1 MLRPLRYL
9 SAYIIPAL
17 CFWSFSERGFSVWIP
32 VLFTF
37 GLLPLLELAIGVN
50 KINLDEEAERKAKGS
65 LTYSII
71 LYLFV
76 PVQFGVLLLGY
87 LSLMRENLVWWERA
101 GILIS
106 VATSNGGIGITIA
119 HELVHRKNEVEQ
131 WLGKLLLLAVGYMHF
146 AIEHVY
152 GHHKNV
158 ATPHDGASAR
168 FGESFYRFWPRSV
181 GEQWVSAWNLER
193 DRLLKAG
200 KDGLSVYNQMIW
212 FMVLPLVFAVTVS
225 TAIGWLFA
233 VVYAVQSVL
242 AFSLLEAVNY
252 LEHYGLERRERRPG
266 KYEAVDETHS
276 WNSDHLISR
285 LFLFELTRHSD
296 HHANASRE
304 YQVLR
309 TMETSPQLP
318 TGYPGMI
325 VLALIPPVWFAVMNS
340 RVQQLEK
347 AG

>member
-9 SAYIIPAL
+9 SAYIIPVL
-17 CFWSFSERGFSVWIP
+17 CFWSFNRSGWEVWTP
-32 VLFTF
+32 VIFTF
-37 GLLPLLELAIGVN
+37 GCLPLLELMLGVN

-65 LTYSII
+65 KTYSAI

-76 PVQFGVLLLGY
+76 PVQFGVLILGY
-87 LSLMRENLVWWERA
+87 FSLMRDELGWLERA
-101 GILIS
+101 GVLLS

-119 HELVHRKNEVEQ
+119 HELVHRKHAVEQ
-131 WLGKLLLLAVGYMHF
+131 WMGKLLLLAVGYMHF

-181 GEQWVSAWNLER
+181 KEQWFSAWALER
-193 DRLLKAG
+193 ERLLHSG
-200 KDGLSVYNQMIW
+200 KKPMSMHNQMIW
-212 FMVLPLVFAVTVS
+212 FTALPLVFAG
-225 TAIGWLFA
+225 TASMIAGPWFA
-233 VVYAVQSVL
+233 AVYFTQAVL

-252 LEHYGLERRERRPG
+252 LEHYGLERKERRPG
-266 KYEAVDETHS
+266 KFEAVDETHS
-276 WNSDHLISR
+276 WNSDHLVSR

-296 HHANASRE
+296 HHANAARE
-304 YQVLR
+304 YQILR

-325 VLALIPPVWFAVMNS
+325 VLALIPPLWFSVMNP
-340 RVQQLEK
+340 RVTRL
-347 AG
+347 G